1 MRLTESERKIMEV
14 LWAHGEL
21 TAKETARLLE
31 ESLGWKKTT
40 TYTML
45 TRCEQKKYLKRTDPH
60 FVCTPLITKEQV
72 SHWETDELLKADF
85 NGSADLLVASLVGRK
100 KLNDEQVKKLHELLH
115 ELEDVEK

>member
-1 MRLTESERKIMEV
+1 MRLAESERKVMEV

-21 TAKETARLLE
+21 TAKETARLLN
-31 ESLGWKKTT
+31 ESCGWQKTT

-45 TRCEQKKYLKRTDPH
+45 TRCEQKKYLKRTNPR

-85 NGSADLLVASLVGRK
+85 NDSADLLVASLISRK
-100 KLNDEQVKKLHELLH
+100 KLNGEQIKKLQNLLR
-115 ELEDVEK
+115 ELEAAEG